1 MPKLELFGGTHLE
14 LRKNRWTA
22 YLGPTPSQSTVL
34 DIDKMKQRQ
43 DLLEEAVMQ
52 VWLEAKKNR
61 PPAGKTSI
69 MTEAKITEVKTKG
82 AAVNKALEK
91 PDKPT
96 SSSMISGCRCF
107 CNKEL
112 TEICNHIAVTPFLE
126 PAVENRHEGKKDA
139 RLDGSI
145 AFPSP
150 PLLPESERSSTEENQ
165 MESETE
171 ESIHKHNQDQDAV
184 QGDHEGVEAEPFGEA
199 SLHVGIMFGPDGGNS
214 GKNLPDSKEGA
225 NTTGVPDKNDAKL
238 QGNETDLETIPAD
251 ITSNQINETDLT
263 TTLTGSS
270 KQNSNII
277 PDYGNGKENGS
288 GNSDDSSSVGNIT
301 SDTTSAVD
309 TDMGDTL
316 VIDSTTDHKSVVD
329 KDTYFEDTT
338 LVPIADPSLS
348 GKIQETG
355 EIFLGSASINSFS
368 SSNISMTNA
377 SAAVLLTEPSN
388 ITASNGSD
396 VSLSN
401 VTLVFPKI
409 TYRRIQAYE
418 SVRSG
423 RSDWRFRFPAER
435 RPFTSFGAAPPTRSR
450 RSSGTPEGDSE
461 WGRGGYRYG
470 RSIINLIPMLTEE
483 QERENAEERGFRDTL
498 ARVRQLGKT
507 VFIVPFLF
515 LFIFSATHNLKGSS
529 MHNCKNLRS
538 LHLYKSWLIIS
549 QSYF

>member
-22 YLGPTPSQSTVL
+22 YLGPSTPSQFSPQSTVL

-61 PPAGKTSI
+61 PPAGKTK
-69 MTEAKITEVKTKG
+69 TEAKVMEVKTKG
-82 AAVNKALEK
+82 LTVNKALEK
-91 PDKPT
+91 PDKPA

-112 TEICNHIAVTPFLE
+112 TEICNHIAVSPFLE
-126 PAVENRHEGKKDA
+126 PVGESRLEMKKDA
-139 RLDGSI
+139 RLDKNI

-165 MESETE
+165 MEADTE
-171 ESIHKHNQDQDAV
+171 ESVYEHNQDQEVV
-184 QGDHEGVEAEPFGEA
+184 QGDREGVEAEPFREA
-199 SLHVGIMFGPDGGNS
+199 SLHVGIMFGMDGANRGQY
-214 GKNLPDSKEGA
+214 LPDSKDGTN
-225 NTTGVPDKNDAKL
+225 NTTGVPPAKIDAKL
-238 QGNETDLETIPAD
+238 HDNETDLVDETIPAD
-251 ITSNQINETDLT
+251 ITSNQINETDVT
-263 TTLTGSS
+263 TTLTGSL
-270 KQNSNII
+270 KQNSNQML
-277 PDYGNGKENGS
+277 PDYGNGQENGS
-288 GNSDDSSSVGNIT
+288 GNSDESSSVDNIA

-309 TDMGDTL
+309 TTGDTL
-316 VIDSTTDHKSVVD
+316 VTDSTTDRKPAVD
-329 KDTYFEDTT
+329 DDTSSEDTT
-338 LVPIADPSLS
+338 LVPIAEPSLS
-348 GKIQETG
+348 GKIQEAG
-355 EIFLGSASINSFS
+355 EVFLGSASVKSS
-368 SSNISMTNA
+368 TSSNISMANA
-377 SAAVLLTEPSN
+377 SEPVLTEPSD
-388 ITASNGSD
+388 ITSSNGSD
-396 VSLSN
+396 VTQSSN

-423 RSDWRFRFPAER
+423 RSDWRFRFPGER
-435 RPFTSFGAAPPTRSR
+435 RPFASFGAAPPTSSRRSR
-450 RSSGTPEGDSE
+450 RSSDTPEGDAE

-507 VFIVPFLF
+507 VFIVSFFNSVFCQP
-515 LFIFSATHNLKGSS
+515 
-529 MHNCKNLRS
+529 
-538 LHLYKSWLIIS
+538 
-549 QSYF
+549 

>member
-22 YLGPTPSQSTVL
+22 YLRPTAPSQFSPQWTVL
-34 DIDKMKQRQ
+34 DIDKIKQRQ

-69 MTEAKITEVKTKG
+69 MTEAKVTEAKTKG
-82 AAVNKALEK
+82 LTVNKALEK
-91 PDKPT
+91 PDKPA

-126 PAVENRHEGKKDA
+126 PAGESRLEMKKDA

-165 MESETE
+165 KEAETE
-171 ESIHKHNQDQDAV
+171 ESIQDQEVV
-184 QGDHEGVEAEPFGEA
+184 QEDRKGVEAEPFVEA
-199 SLHVGIMFGPDGGNS
+199 SLDVGLDEANS
-214 GKNLPDSKEGA
+214 GKYLPDSKDGVN
-225 NTTGVPDKNDAKL
+225 NTTGVLPTKDYEKL
-238 QGNETDLETIPAD
+238 QGNKTDLETIPAD
-251 ITSNQINETDLT
+251 INSNQINETDLVDET
-263 TTLTGSS
+263 IPADITSDQINETDQLTTLTGSS
-270 KQNSNII
+270 KQNSDQM
-277 PDYGNGKENGS
+277 PPEYGNGKENGS

-309 TDMGDTL
+309 TGTGDSL
-316 VIDSTTDHKSVVD
+316 IIDSTTNRRPVVD
-329 KDTYFEDTT
+329 NDTSSEDTT
-338 LVPIADPSLS
+338 LVPILDPGISA
-348 GKIQETG
+348 KIPETG
-355 EIFLGSASINSFS
+355 EVFLGSASIASSS
-368 SSNISMTNA
+368 SSNISTANA
-377 SAAVLLTEPSN
+377 SAAVLLTEPSD

-396 VSLSN
+396 VTLSN

-435 RPFTSFGAAPPTRSR
+435 RPFTSFGAAPLTRSR
-450 RSSGTPEGDSE
+450 RSSGTPESDSE

-507 VFIVPFLF
+507 VFIVPF
-515 LFIFSATHNLKGSS
+515 
-529 MHNCKNLRS
+529 
-538 LHLYKSWLIIS
+538 
-549 QSYF
+549 

>member
-1 MPKLELFGGTHLE
+1 MPKLALFGGTHLE
-14 LRKNRWTA
+14 LRRNRWTA
-22 YLGPTPSQSTVL
+22 YLRPTASSQFSPQSTVL
-34 DIDKMKQRQ
+34 DTDKIKQRQ

-52 VWLEAKKNR
+52 VWLEAKKSR

-69 MTEAKITEVKTKG
+69 ITEPKVTEVKTKKIT
-82 AAVNKALEK
+82 VNKALEK

-112 TEICNHIAVTPFLE
+112 TEICNHIAVSPFLE
-126 PAVENRHEGKKDA
+126 PAGENRHEVRKDA

-150 PLLPESERSSTEENQ
+150 PLLPESERSSTVENQ
-165 MESETE
+165 MEAETE
-171 ESIHKHNQDQDAV
+171 ESIHKHNQDREVV
-184 QGDHEGVEAEPFGEA
+184 QGDRKGDEVEPLGEA
-199 SLHVGIMFGPDGGNS
+199 SLHVGIMYGMDGANS
-214 GKNLPDSKEGA
+214 GKNLPDSTEGA
-225 NTTGVPDKNDAKL
+225 NATGVPAKNDAKL
-238 QGNETDLETIPAD
+238 HGNGTDLVDEKIPEG
-251 ITSNQINETDLT
+251 ITGNQINETDLA

-270 KQNSNII
+270 KQNSNQML
-277 PDYGNGKENGS
+277 PDYGNSKENGS
-288 GNSDDSSSVGNIT
+288 DESSSVGNIA

-309 TDMGDTL
+309 TDTGDSL
-316 VIDSTTDHKSVVD
+316 AMDSTTDRKPVVD
-329 KDTYFEDTT
+329 DEDTI
-338 LVPIADPSLS
+338 LVQIADPGESV
-348 GKIQETG
+348 KIPETG
-355 EIFLGSASINSFS
+355 EVFLGLASIAS
-368 SSNISMTNA
+368 SSGSNISVANA
-377 SAAVLLTEPSN
+377 TAAVLLTEPSN

-396 VSLSN
+396 VTLSN

-423 RSDWRFRFPAER
+423 RSDWRFRFSDER
-435 RPFTSFGAAPPTRSR
+435 RPFTSFGAAPPTSSRRSR
-450 RSSGTPEGDSE
+450 RSSGTPEGDAE

-507 VFIVPFLF
+507 VFIVSFFNSVFCQP
-515 LFIFSATHNLKGSS
+515 
-529 MHNCKNLRS
+529 
-538 LHLYKSWLIIS
+538 
-549 QSYF
+549 

>member
-1 MPKLELFGGTHLE
+1 MPKLELFGGTYLE

-22 YLGPTPSQSTVL
+22 YLGPTAPSQFSPQSTVL

-69 MTEAKITEVKTKG
+69 IPESKVTEVKTKKIT
-82 AAVNKALEK
+82 VTKTLEK

-96 SSSMISGCRCF
+96 SSSMISGCLCF

-126 PAVENRHEGKKDA
+126 PAGENRHETRKDA
-139 RLDGSI
+139 RLDKNI

-150 PLLPESERSSTEENQ
+150 PSLPESERSSTEENQ
-165 MESETE
+165 MEAETE
-171 ESIHKHNQDQDAV
+171 KSIHEHNQDQEVV
-184 QGDHEGVEAEPFGEA
+184 QEDRKGV
-199 SLHVGIMFGPDGGNS
+199 MFGLDGANS
-214 GKNLPDSKEGA
+214 GKYFPDNKEGA
-225 NTTGVPDKNDAKL
+225 DTTGVPPDKNNAKL
-238 QGNETDLETIPAD
+238 HGNETDLETIPSK
-251 ITSNQINETDLT
+251 ITSNQINETDLAT
-263 TTLTGSS
+263 ILTGSS
-270 KQNSNII
+270 KQDSDPMP
-277 PDYGNGKENGS
+277 PDYGGKENGI
-288 GNSDDSSSVGNIT
+288 SDDPSSVPVGNIT
-301 SDTTSAVD
+301 SDTNSAVD
-309 TDMGDTL
+309 TGTGDTL
-316 VIDSTTDHKSVVD
+316 VMDSTTDPKPVVD
-329 KDTYFEDTT
+329 NDTSSEDTT
-338 LVPIADPSLS
+338 LVPGADPSLS
-348 GKIQETG
+348 GEIQETG
-355 EIFLGSASINSFS
+355 GEVFLGSASIASSS
-368 SSNISMTNA
+368 SSNISTANA
-377 SAAVLLTEPSN
+377 SAGVLLTEPSD

-396 VSLSN
+396 VTLSN

-435 RPFTSFGAAPPTRSR
+435 RPFTSFGAAPLTRSR

-515 LFIFSATHNLKGSS
+515 LFIFFATQNLKVSS
-529 MHNCKNLRS
+529 MHICKT
-538 LHLYKSWLIIS
+538 
-549 QSYF
+549 

>member
-22 YLGPTPSQSTVL
+22 YLRPAAPSKFSPQSTVL
-34 DIDKMKQRQ
+34 DIDKIKQRQ

-69 MTEAKITEVKTKG
+69 VPEAKVTEVKTKG
-82 AAVNKALEK
+82 ITVNKALEK
-91 PDKPT
+91 PDKPA

-126 PAVENRHEGKKDA
+126 PAGESRHEGKKDA
-139 RLDGSI
+139 RLDKNI

-150 PLLPESERSSTEENQ
+150 PALPESERSSTEENQ
-165 MESETE
+165 MEAETE
-171 ESIHKHNQDQDAV
+171 KSIQDKAVV
-184 QGDHEGVEAEPFGEA
+184 QGDREGVEAEPLGEA
-199 SLHVGIMFGPDGGNS
+199 SLHESIMFGPDGANS
-214 GKNLPDSKEGA
+214 GKNLPDSKDGA
-225 NTTGVPDKNDAKL
+225 NNTTGVPPAKNDAKL
-238 QGNETDLETIPAD
+238 QGNETVLETIPKD
-251 ITSNQINETDLT
+251 ITNNQINETDLGT
-263 TTLTGSS
+263 TSNGRS
-270 KQNSNII
+270 KQYSNQML
-277 PDYGNGKENGS
+277 PDYGNSKENGS
-288 GNSDDSSSVGNIT
+288 GNSDDSSSVGNIA
-301 SDTTSAVD
+301 SDTTSAVGTD
-309 TDMGDTL
+309 TGDTL
-316 VIDSTTDHKSVVD
+316 VMDHTTDRKPFVD
-329 KDTYFEDTT
+329 NDMSPEDTT
-338 LVPIADPSLS
+338 SLPRADPSVS

-355 EIFLGSASINSFS
+355 EVFLGSASIASSS
-368 SSNISMTNA
+368 SSNNSMANA
-377 SAAVLLTEPSN
+377 SAAVLLTELSD

-401 VTLVFPKI
+401 ITLVFPKI

-423 RSDWRFRFPAER
+423 RSDWRLRFPDER
-435 RPFTSFGAAPPTRSR
+435 RPFASFGKSSPTSSRRSR
-450 RSSGTPEGDSE
+450 RSSVTPEGDSD

-498 ARVRQLGKT
+498 ARVRQLGKA
-507 VFIVPFLF
+507 VFIVLFLF
-515 LFIFSATHNLKGSS
+515 LFLFFATQNLKVSF
-529 MHNCKNLRS
+529 MHICKT
-538 LHLYKSWLIIS
+538 
-549 QSYF
+549 